1 MASRRGENNFS
12 STFWRV
18 YAAMTCVYCGK
29 SFEKDVRGF
38 KRHSFASKVR
48 DTQQTVKD
56 AAEVA
61 LDLTSMSPTVSAD
74 RRALCNTCYGLLEKI
89 YKRKKETVMYHEELE
104 KRAHQGSYIDKK
116 RKRQTPI
123 KTPRKS
129 SKKYDES
136 QRRNIETGGRS
147 NINVTKIH
155 SFLTRI
161 VELIKRSQYLRAFNL
176 LLQKSKAARRSFFN
190 CVTQK
195 IRHEVHNFLRED
207 TVLKRP
213 MTKNVAADFSWGD
226 ILSETRNEMPLLH
239 TVLEAAVTRRLG
251 YDKIN
256 VSDTS
261 YGPLV
266 PGLGMVIS
274 LILHLHSPKR
284 IKLVQQMNSIQ
295 MFKAGVSQ
303 KVFQVFGKLGICM
316 GLTGT
321 RLLADRLISG
331 FDDDIMSLKRNI
343 ECELSDSDNLQVQ
356 ALEGSCN
363 PVTTQVRQRLF
374 EADDSNCVGVQPL
387 QEEQFNRVSF
397 RHLDDLDSEPTQRAS
412 DIDLERFLPTVYD
425 WNLLRVRM
433 ELLVT
438 RIICKHMEYFSSL
451 KEEIQGFI
459 SHPYIKEST
468 EKSTIFNLGI
478 IKENPASNKGV
489 VAIMKNLKK
498 YVPQRGPGDPYRV
511 LCHGDQLSAERMVE
525 GRQAMA
531 SSENPFDRLIG
542 LEPNC
547 QDFHERC
554 IILQDTM
561 NILYDGKSADN
572 EGSLFHLKT
581 IFQHR
586 NVRKNISDCI
596 NHVDSLL
603 NFTTEALVVLA
614 AMKLLNIGGIDDI
627 PDNAPDQSEDRQQHL
642 KTLAAK
648 IVALVWPNID
658 DHSIRKAVT
667 LEGHDNDDDDDNDDT
682 VCCSC
687 GSDADLDGGWI
698 ECSAR
703 GKCPRHRW
711 YHVQCVCH

>member
-1 MASRRGENNFS
+1 MI
-12 STFWRV
+12 
-18 YAAMTCVYCGK
+18 K
-29 SFEKDVRGF
+29 S
-38 KRHSFASKVR
+38 
-48 DTQQTVKD
+48 
-56 AAEVA
+56 
-61 LDLTSMSPTVSAD
+61 M
-74 RRALCNTCYGLLEKI
+74 
-89 YKRKKETVMYHEELE
+89 
-104 KRAHQGSYIDKK
+104 
-116 RKRQTPI
+116 
-123 KTPRKS
+123 
-129 SKKYDES
+129 
-136 QRRNIETGGRS
+136 
-147 NINVTKIH
+147 
-155 SFLTRI
+155 
-161 VELIKRSQYLRAFNL
+161 
-176 LLQKSKAARRSFFN
+176 
-190 CVTQK
+190 
-195 IRHEVHNFLRED
+195 
-207 TVLKRP
+207 
-213 MTKNVAADFSWGD
+213 
-226 ILSETRNEMPLLH
+226 
-239 TVLEAAVTRRLG
+239 
-251 YDKIN
+251 
-256 VSDTS
+256 SDTS

-387 QEEQFNRVSF
+387 QEEQCPGYSLCWDNIQTHSIARYQSTLHQNKFLMWALSFATVNRVSF

-648 IVALVWPNID
+648 LLLWFGPTLMIIQLEKLSLLKGMIMMMMMIMMIPFAVAVEVMLTLMVDGLNALQGVNVQGIDGTMYSVLPLTRMTSQKVTGGAVKNVKDTQYIAAKETCPGHSGLPVLVVI
-658 DHSIRKAVT
+658 
-667 LEGHDNDDDDDNDDT
+667 
-682 VCCSC
+682 
-687 GSDADLDGGWI
+687 
-698 ECSAR
+698 SAHMES
-703 GKCPRHRW
+703 GFMW
-711 YHVQCVCH
+711 NAGVLQGYQMMTGL

>member
-1 MASRRGENNFS
+1 
-12 STFWRV
+12 
-18 YAAMTCVYCGK
+18 
-29 SFEKDVRGF
+29 
-38 KRHSFASKVR
+38 
-48 DTQQTVKD
+48 
-56 AAEVA
+56 
-61 LDLTSMSPTVSAD
+61 
-74 RRALCNTCYGLLEKI
+74 
-89 YKRKKETVMYHEELE
+89 
-104 KRAHQGSYIDKK
+104 
-116 RKRQTPI
+116 
-123 KTPRKS
+123 
-129 SKKYDES
+129 
-136 QRRNIETGGRS
+136 
-147 NINVTKIH
+147 
-155 SFLTRI
+155 
-161 VELIKRSQYLRAFNL
+161 
-176 LLQKSKAARRSFFN
+176 
-190 CVTQK
+190 
-195 IRHEVHNFLRED
+195 
-207 TVLKRP
+207 
-213 MTKNVAADFSWGD
+213 
-226 ILSETRNEMPLLH
+226 
-239 TVLEAAVTRRLG
+239 
-251 YDKIN
+251 
-256 VSDTS
+256 
-261 YGPLV
+261 
-266 PGLGMVIS
+266 MVIS

-648 IVALVWPNID
+648 LLLWFGPTLMIIQLEKLSLLKGMIMMMMMIMMIPFAVAVEVMLTLMVDGLNALQGVNVQGIDGTMYSVLPLTRMTSQKVTGGAVKNVKDTQYIAAKETCPGHSGLPVLVVI
-658 DHSIRKAVT
+658 
-667 LEGHDNDDDDDNDDT
+667 
-682 VCCSC
+682 
-687 GSDADLDGGWI
+687 
-698 ECSAR
+698 SAHMES
-703 GKCPRHRW
+703 GFMW
-711 YHVQCVCH
+711 NAGVLQGYQMMTGL

>member
-303 KVFQVFGKLGICM
+303 K
-316 GLTGT
+316 
-321 RLLADRLISG
+321 
-331 FDDDIMSLKRNI
+331 
-343 ECELSDSDNLQVQ
+343 CELSDSDNLQVQ